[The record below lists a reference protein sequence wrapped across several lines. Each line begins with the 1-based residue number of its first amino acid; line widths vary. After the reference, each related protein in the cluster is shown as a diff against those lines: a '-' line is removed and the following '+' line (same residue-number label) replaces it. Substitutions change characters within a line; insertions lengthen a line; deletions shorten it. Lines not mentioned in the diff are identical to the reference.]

1 MKVLHKDAPQSS
13 VEDMYSVIR
22 EDFGKNVSD
31 IFQEFDEEPI
41 GTASLAQVHRA
52 KLKDGTEVAVKI
64 QHPMVKKHSFVDM
77 NTMELLVRLVAKIFP
92 EFQFLWLAE
101 ETKKNLPL
109 ELDFIHEG
117 HNCDRV
123 ARMFQHFKY
132 LIVPKVRDIKL
143 LYKLAL
149 SKFKILYKFKQWFK
163 IQSKELFHEGSKV
176 WWKITY
182 FISIAGIP

>member
-1 MKVLHKDAPQSS
+1 MLPKEYVNTMKVLHKDAPQSS

-22 EDFGKNVSD
+22 EDFGKNVSE

-52 KLKDGTEVAVKI
+52 KLKDGTDVAVKI

-132 LIVPKVRDIKL
+132 LIVPKVCDVKSLKYQSQIFWNT
-143 LYKLAL
+143 LY
-149 SKFKILYKFKQWFK
+149 
-163 IQSKELFHEGSKV
+163 
-176 WWKITY
+176 
-182 FISIAGIP
+182 